1 MCEKSGCIFNN
12 VDGSVDC
19 VLWFSGLGA
28 GADLCACCC
37 LVYCDCYGRRS
48 VGVKPMDF
56 PSFAFLFYSFY
67 LFFLMLFFLYLFSI
81 QIKHQNFAG
90 ESAHYFAHTDCGFIK
105 TEEGINNGN
114 GECKWGIQ
122 CFDRP
127 SVGVCVIYGIA
138 SEEEH
143 QQFNSRPPS
152 IIASYYAILW
162 VVALLNLLGCHTN
175 LFAGVKYP
183 FAGMSFLCIKQKPNV
198 MAAFSVY

>member
-1 MCEKSGCIFNN
+1 M
-12 VDGSVDC
+12 
-19 VLWFSGLGA
+19 
-28 GADLCACCC
+28 CACCC

-48 VGVKPMDF
+48 ARVKPMDF

-105 TEEGINNGN
+105 TEEGINKGN

-127 SVGVCVIYGIA
+127 SIGVCVIYGIA

-152 IIASYYAILW
+152 IIASYYAVLW
-162 VVALLNLLGCHTN
+162 VVALLNLLWCLLQVWQDSPGQATAWN
-175 LFAGVKYP
+175 VLSRVTRF
-183 FAGMSFLCIKQKPNV
+183 GMLLLEV
-198 MAAFSVY
+198 SVLVFHCS